1 MTASDIL
8 HIMTL
13 VAGTQLACDFLARK
27 FIFSRNPIKGLS
39 PPSVELK
46 LNMTNSSPPYPP
58 PPLLIRKNQALR
70 KQKPRKKKQ
79 RAEEDLA
86 EAAAAVAT
94 RHTTPG
100 MFSSLAF
107 LILFRIL
114 SIEYTGKV
122 VAVLPFQP
130 WGLLRR
136 ITLRGISY
144 VVPEENTMEIM
155 KEMPVSIQDP
165 SQVCSFLFIYLLCTF
180 SMKMLVNKAFGVQPP
195 KGADG
200 GFSTLMDAPR
210 SQKALQSFGID
221 TDELN
226 EVRKGF

>member
-1 MTASDIL
+1 
-8 HIMTL
+8 
-13 VAGTQLACDFLARK
+13 
-27 FIFSRNPIKGLS
+27 
-39 PPSVELK
+39 
-46 LNMTNSSPPYPP
+46 MTNSSPPYPP